1 MLCGL
6 GGCSVEGKQWGWVHM
21 VIGQYRWWVGGWVWG
36 VLNRCFFYTPKKTIH
51 LGEKKTTTTIQ
62 DIKERTSNPFYPL

>member
-1 MLCGL
+1 MGV
-6 GGCSVEGKQWGWVHM
+6 GTNGHWSVQV
-21 VIGQYRWWVGGWVWG
+21 VGGWMGVAMGG

-62 DIKERTSNPFYPL
+62 TLKKEPQTLFILFEN

>member
-1 MLCGL
+1 MGVGTNGHWSVQVVCGWM
-6 GGCSVEGKQWGWVHM
+6 GVAM
-21 VIGQYRWWVGGWVWG
+21 WG

-62 DIKERTSNPFYPL
+62 DMKENTSNPFYPL